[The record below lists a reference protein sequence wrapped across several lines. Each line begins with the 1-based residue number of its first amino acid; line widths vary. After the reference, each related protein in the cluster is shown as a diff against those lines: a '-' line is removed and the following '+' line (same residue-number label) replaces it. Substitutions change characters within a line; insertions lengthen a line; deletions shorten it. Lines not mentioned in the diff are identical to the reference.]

1 MFKKFN
7 RWIIICWIHFIQF
20 RQTIYSF
27 VSDLNY
33 FDISNDSAHTIYI
46 RAKEDDN
53 NSQSKLNS
61 WIRPYF
67 DEHRK
72 KITKLLMAKK
82 IYPKWG
88 GFLLMR
94 STTRHDTNCKHHL
107 WSINMNQSSVIWYGL
122 LKWALTAYY
131 RKYPL
136 SNLIIDKS
144 NKIALN

>member
-20 RQTIYSF
+20 RQTFF
-27 VSDLNY
+27 VEFVFDLNY

-46 RAKEDDN
+46 GQKRMIIIHN
-53 NSQSKLNS
+53 LS

-67 DEHRK
+67 HEHRK
-72 KITKLLMAKK
+72 KIKKLLMAKK

-94 STTRHDTNCKHHL
+94 STTQHDTNCKHHL